1 MFSKYKYVYAVYKEQ
16 NFTRAAERL
25 FISQP
30 SLSVAI
36 KNIENEIGA
45 PLFERSGGKVVL
57 TEIGREYIAAAEQI
71 MSAENNF
78 KRKIND
84 IYELESGSITVGG
97 TNYLSSYVLPSIITR
112 FSSLHP
118 NIEVNLVE
126 ANSQTLERMTREEQI
141 DVVVDSFDVLGELYE
156 GYPLVNE
163 RIFLCVPSAFKI
175 NEGMEEYRITPD
187 AVRGGGDAIDSIPPV
202 PIEHFAK
209 ENYIL
214 LKSGNDMHDRALR
227 IFNNGGIAPRVLFS
241 VDQLNISYALAESG
255 TGLCF
260 VTDTLIKYGGM
271 HGNVTLYNVGEGHCN
286 RTLYVVY
293 KRGRYCTRAM
303 SEFIRIAK
311 EIIG

>member
-16 NFTRAAERL
+16 NFTRAAESL

-36 KNIENEIGA
+36 KNIESEVGA
-45 PLFERSGGKVVL
+45 PLFERCGGKVVP

-118 NIEVNLVE
+118 SVEVNLVE
-126 ANSQTLERMTREEQI
+126 ANSQTLEKMTREEQI
-141 DVVVDSFDVLGELYE
+141 DIVVDSFDGIGEMYD

-163 RIFLCVPSAFKI
+163 RIFLCVPSSFKI
-175 NEGMEEYRITPD
+175 NEGMEKYRISPE
-187 AVRGGGDAIDSIPPV
+187 AVRGGGDEIDTVPSV
-202 PIEHFAK
+202 PIEHFEN

-214 LKSGNDMHDRALR
+214 LKSGNDMHNRAMR
-227 IFNNGGIAPRVLFS
+227 IFNNHGISPKVLFS

-255 TGLCF
+255 IGLCF
-260 VTDTLIKYGGM
+260 VTDTLVRYVGM
-271 HGNVTLYNVGEGHCN
+271 HGNVMLYNVGEGHCS
-286 RTLYVVY
+286 RTLYVAY

-303 SEFIRIAK
+303 SEFVRIAK